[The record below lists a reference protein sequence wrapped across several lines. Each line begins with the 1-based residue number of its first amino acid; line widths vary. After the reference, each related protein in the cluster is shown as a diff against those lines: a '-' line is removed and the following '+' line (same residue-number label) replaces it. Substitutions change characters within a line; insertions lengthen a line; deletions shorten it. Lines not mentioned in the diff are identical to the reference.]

1 MAEIRT
7 CFHTRMIRFNEMR
20 MEQSGQVFANA
31 WEVSQMGKLCPG
43 RVGPA
48 AWKGDGDVCFQV
60 PYTFSY
66 TMSRTGEEADRV
78 LLAHIAG
85 EG

>member
-20 MEQSGQVFANA
+20 MEQSGADGGNFGRLTLECQVFANA
-31 WEVSQMGKLCPG
+31 WEV
-43 RVGPA
+43 
-48 AWKGDGDVCFQV
+48 
-60 PYTFSY
+60 PYTLSY

-78 LLAHIAG
+78 LLDQTAG

>member
-31 WEVSQMGKLCPG
+31 WEV
-43 RVGPA
+43 
-48 AWKGDGDVCFQV
+48 